1 MPKEDKVYRLVAGTF
16 DEKKNETKWHNVEEF
31 NDFDKAQKEFR
42 KYVSEQLKYN
52 DDEFDKVWK
61 TPRLDIELLVGDTLL
76 NWAGVY
82 ARGNKAKIGDAWINL
97 GSGWLE
103 SETQDFV
110 SAEELADK
118 RLFKDE
124 YGHIITEDELY
135 DEFNQL
141 RAEQPEE
148 YDYSFEEYIKNVT
161 GKNGSL
167 TVVKMVTDAKKKRDF
182 AVFGMNDKGFK
193 KMLTHGFESWEEAQ
207 KWVDGY
213 DGRFIDGNDEAWSLG
228 VSEL

>member
-1 MPKEDKVYRLVAGTF
+1 MPKEDKVYRLVVGTF
-16 DEKKNETKWHNVEEF
+16 DEKKNETKWHDVEEF

-82 ARGNKAKIGDAWINL
+82 ARGNKAKIGDVWINI

-118 RLFKDE
+118 RVFKDK

-135 DEFNQL
+135 DEFKQL
-141 RAEQPEE
+141 QAEQPEE
-148 YDYSFEEYIKNVT
+148 YDYSFEEYIRNVT
-161 GKNGSL
+161 GENGSL
-167 TVVKMVTDAKKKRDF
+167 TVVEMVKDAKKKRDF

-213 DGRFIDGNDEAWSLG
+213 DGRFIDGNDEVWSLS
-228 VSEL
+228 VSEV

>member
-1 MPKEDKVYRLVAGTF
+1 MPKEDKVYRLVVGTF
-16 DEKKNETKWHNVEEF
+16 DEKKNETKWHDVEEF

-82 ARGNKAKIGDAWINL
+82 ARGNKAKIGDVWINI

-135 DEFNQL
+135 DEFKEL
-141 RAEQPEE
+141 RAE
-148 YDYSFEEYIKNVT
+148 
-161 GKNGSL
+161 
-167 TVVKMVTDAKKKRDF
+167 
-182 AVFGMNDKGFK
+182 
-193 KMLTHGFESWEEAQ
+193 
-207 KWVDGY
+207 
-213 DGRFIDGNDEAWSLG
+213 
-228 VSEL
+228 